1 MNPEIL
7 FFIVLMSLIGA
18 VAGTFTGLVPGIHV
32 NTLASIMMISYP
44 MLESAISDFAD
55 PTWVPVLVSA
65 CIMSAS
71 VVHSFVDFIPSVF
84 IGAPDPDDALSMLPG
99 HRLLMNGQGMLAVR
113 SAAVGSTIGAAFAIL
128 LAIPVQYLMLNGLAD
143 QLDTLTFSI
152 LLFTLCVMVISEIG
166 IAQKI
171 WAILLILLSGF
182 LGIMCMHMNLPCSGI
197 LGDGTLL
204 FPLLTGLFGMPTLM
218 SSISNAAIPKQT
230 DTGRDPVGP
239 LPGIKG
245 VITGCLAG
253 WYPGITATAGASLAS
268 VFTPE
273 NDPARFISLVASIG
287 TVTTVFSI
295 VTLSV
300 SGSGRSGTVLVVKE
314 IMGDSIS
321 GFCSEEFLLLLLS
334 IAIATA
340 IGYIITIKAGRL
352 MSDIADRFD
361 LRTLNKVVILFVT
374 ILILLLTGPFGIII
388 LIMSTVVG
396 FIPVNIE
403 MSRIPL
409 TGCLIV
415 PVLLMES
422 SMLDLVLSI
431 V

>member
-1 MNPEIL
+1 
-7 FFIVLMSLIGA
+7 MSLIGA
-18 VAGTFTGLVPGIHV
+18 IAGTFTGLVPGIHV
-32 NTLASIMMISYP
+32 NTLASIMLIGYP
-44 MLESAISDFAD
+44 TLESAISDFAD
-55 PTWVPVLVSA
+55 PNWVPVLVSA

-71 VVHSFVDFIPSVF
+71 VVHSFVDFVPSVF
-84 IGAPDPDDALSMLPG
+84 IGAPDPDDALSILPG

-113 SAAVGSTIGAAFAIL
+113 SAAVGSAIGATFAIL

-152 LLFTLCVMVISEIG
+152 LLFTLCVMVINEKG
-166 IAQKI
+166 IAHKI

-204 FPLLTGLFGMPTLM
+204 FPLLTGLFGMPALM

-230 DTGRDPVGP
+230 DTGIDPVGP

-314 IMGDSIS
+314 IMDDNIS
-321 GFCSEEFLLLLLS
+321 GFCSEGFLLLLLS

-352 MSDIADRFD
+352 MSDVADRFD

-374 ILILLLTGPFGIII
+374 ILILLLTGPFGIVI
-388 LIMSTVVG
+388 LIISTVFG

>member
-1 MNPEIL
+1 
-7 FFIVLMSLIGA
+7 MSLIGA
-18 VAGTFTGLVPGIHV
+18 IAGTFTGLVPGIHV
-32 NTLASIMMISYP
+32 NTLASIMLISYP
-44 MLESAISDFAD
+44 TLESAISDFAD
-55 PTWVPVLVSA
+55 PNWVPVLVSA

-71 VVHSFVDFIPSVF
+71 VVHSFVDFVPSVF
-84 IGAPDPDDALSMLPG
+84 IGAPDPDDALSILPG

-113 SAAVGSTIGAAFAIL
+113 SAAVGSAIGATFAIL

-152 LLFTLCVMVISEIG
+152 LLFTLCVMVINEKG
-166 IAQKI
+166 IAHKI

-204 FPLLTGLFGMPTLM
+204 FPLLTGLFGMPALM

-230 DTGRDPVGP
+230 DTGIDPVGP

-314 IMGDSIS
+314 IMDDNIS
-321 GFCSEEFLLLLLS
+321 GFCSEGFLLLLLS

-352 MSDIADRFD
+352 MSDVADRFD

-374 ILILLLTGPFGIII
+374 ILILLLTGPFGIVI
-388 LIMSTVVG
+388 LIISTVVG

>member
-1 MNPEIL
+1 
-7 FFIVLMSLIGA
+7 MSLIGA
-18 VAGTFTGLVPGIHV
+18 IAGTFTGLVPGIHV
-32 NTLASIMMISYP
+32 NTLASIMLIGYP
-44 MLESAISDFAD
+44 TLESAISDFAD
-55 PTWVPVLVSA
+55 PNWVPVLVSA

-71 VVHSFVDFIPSVF
+71 VVHSFVDFVPSVF
-84 IGAPDPDDALSMLPG
+84 IGAPDPDDALSILPG

-113 SAAVGSTIGAAFAIL
+113 SAAVGSAIGATFAIL

-152 LLFTLCVMVISEIG
+152 LLFTLCVMVINEKG
-166 IAQKI
+166 IAHKI

-204 FPLLTGLFGMPTLM
+204 FPLLTGLFGMPALM

-230 DTGRDPVGP
+230 DTGIDPVGP

-314 IMGDSIS
+314 IMDDNIS
-321 GFCSEEFLLLLLS
+321 GFCSEGFLLLLLS

-374 ILILLLTGPFGIII
+374 ILILLLTGPFGIVI
-388 LIMSTVVG
+388 LIISTVVG